1 MLKDLLS
8 QRVSTSV
15 PLNLA
20 SDSIITMRLQTV
32 MVHARFACL
41 MICVLIP
48 GNGLAAGQDQHPR
61 AAAKVSIVSWTP
73 TLLVNGSPCLFQVHP
88 GVELKSLTGSWL
100 GHTLSF
106 EPDASGNS
114 WTALAGIGLETKPGT
129 YFLELQG
136 VKAQAQPFTARQDVR
151 IGHAVYPSIA
161 LRVSSEFTAPP
172 PEIVKRI
179 EEEQDFKKKIF
190 ETISPARL
198 WSGSFTPPVGTS
210 VSDKFGTQRKFNGVL
225 KSVHQGLDFHARTGT
240 PVAAAN
246 SGKVVVARNL
256 FGEGNCVMIDHGQ
269 GLLTIYMH
277 LSEFKVHEGDNVTRG
292 QIVGLSGSTG
302 RATGPHLH
310 MGVRWQGL
318 YVDPAALF
326 RLKLP
331 GA

>member
-1 MLKDLLS
+1 MLHVRS
-8 QRVSTSV
+8 
-15 PLNLA
+15 
-20 SDSIITMRLQTV
+20 
-32 MVHARFACL
+32 ACL
-41 MICVLIP
+41 MICVLIVV
-48 GNGLAAGQDQHPR
+48 NGWAAGQAPHAG
-61 AAAKVSIVSWTP
+61 AAGEVSIVSWTP
-73 TLLVNGSPCLFQVHP
+73 TRLVNGSPCLFEVHP
-88 GVELKSLTGSWL
+88 GVELKSMTGSWL

-106 EPDASGNS
+106 EPNASRTS
-114 WTALAGIGLETKPGT
+114 WTALAGIGLETKPGI

-136 VKAQAQPFTARQDVR
+136 EKAQAEPFTARQGVR
-151 IGHAVYPSIA
+151 IGYAVYPSIA
-161 LRVSSEFTAPP
+161 LRVPSEFTAPTA
-172 PEIVKRI
+172 EIVKRI
-179 EEEQDFKKKIF
+179 EEESAFKKKIF

-198 WSGSFTPPVGTS
+198 WSGSFTAPVGTAI
-210 VSDKFGTQRKFNGVL
+210 SDRFGTQRKFNGVL
-225 KSVHQGLDFHARTGT
+225 KSVHQGLDFHAHTGT

-277 LSEFKVHEGDNVTRG
+277 LSEFKVHEGDTVTRG
-292 QIVGLSGSTG
+292 QIVGLSGGTG

-310 MGVRWQGL
+310 MGVRWQGV

>member
-1 MLKDLLS
+1 
-8 QRVSTSV
+8 
-15 PLNLA
+15 
-20 SDSIITMRLQTV
+20 MRLQTLI
-32 MVHARFACL
+32 VHLRFARL
-41 MICVLIP
+41 MICILIL
-48 GNGLAAGQDQHPR
+48 GNGLAAGQGPHAR
-61 AAAKVSIVSWTP
+61 AAAKGSIVSWAP
-73 TLLVNGSPCLFQVHP
+73 TRLVNGSPCLFQVRP

-106 EPDASGNS
+106 EPNASRTS
-114 WTALAGIGLETKPGT
+114 WTALAGIGLETKPGI

-136 VKAQAQPFTARQDVR
+136 EKAQAQPFNARQAVP
-151 IGHAVYPSIA
+151 IGHAVYHSVA
-161 LRVSSEFTAPP
+161 LKVPSEFTAPP

-179 EEEQDFKKKIF
+179 EEERAFKDKIF
-190 ETISPARL
+190 QTISPVRL
-198 WSGSFTPPVGTS
+198 WSGRFTAPVRTAIT
-210 VSDKFGTQRKFNGVL
+210 DRFGTQRKFNGVL

-246 SGKVVVARNL
+246 SGKVVVARSL

-277 LSEFKVHEGDNVTRG
+277 LSQFKVHEGDTVTRG
-292 QIVGLSGSTG
+292 QIVGLSGGTG

-310 MGVRWQGL
+310 MGVRWQGV
-318 YVDPAALF
+318 YVDPASLF

>member
-1 MLKDLLS
+1 
-8 QRVSTSV
+8 
-15 PLNLA
+15 
-20 SDSIITMRLQTV
+20 MRLQTV
-32 MVHARFACL
+32 MVHVRFACL
-41 MICVLIP
+41 MICVLIL
-48 GNGLAAGQDQHPR
+48 GNGLAGGQGPHAR

-73 TLLVNGSPCLFQVHP
+73 TLPVNGSPCLFQVRP
-88 GVELKSLTGSWL
+88 EMELKSLTGSWL

-106 EPDASGNS
+106 EPDASRTS
-114 WTALAGIGLETKPGT
+114 WTALAGIGLETKPGI

-136 VKAQAQPFTARQDVR
+136 EKTQSQPFHLKQAVR

-161 LRVSSEFTAPP
+161 LRVSSEFTAPS

-179 EEEQDFKKKIF
+179 EEESDFKKKIF
-190 ETISPARL
+190 ETVSPARL
-198 WSGSFTPPVGTS
+198 WSGSFTAPVGTP

-240 PVAAAN
+240 PVAASN

-277 LSEFKVHEGDNVTRG
+277 LSEFKVREGDSVARG
-292 QIVGLSGSTG
+292 QIVGLSGGTG

-326 RLKLP
+326 RLELP